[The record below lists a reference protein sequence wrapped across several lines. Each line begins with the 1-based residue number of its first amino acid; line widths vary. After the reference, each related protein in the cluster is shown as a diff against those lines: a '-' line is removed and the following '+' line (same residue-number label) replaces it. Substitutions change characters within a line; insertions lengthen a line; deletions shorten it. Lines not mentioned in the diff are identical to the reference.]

1 MPETGGLVVG
11 SHRFFEIDFRIR
23 IRRHNFRPPPPPP
36 FRGQRP
42 STVGGRG
49 EGDREGAGGRNG
61 GGRIKVE
68 SDIPRVAFS
77 VTRFPRLAIAADRP

>member
-23 IRRHNFRPPPPPP
+23 IRRHNFRPPPPPVSRTVP
-36 FRGQRP
+36 RQSEDGGRGIGR
-42 STVGGRG
+42 GRG
-49 EGDREGAGGRNG
+49 EGMG